1 MSEKGMFSE
10 VYEVLFGDSWKMWIG
25 AIILSFFSIC
35 LFIIISPW
43 GASGGVLNWGDNV
56 IKPLVNETATEITK
70 NRYAMLNIMIV
81 IGALSSALMAKQFAV
96 RIPPL
101 GELVKGLIGGVLI
114 GVGAIIGSS
123 CTLGGFYSGW
133 PAMSVGAFIFT
144 IGLVIGTFV
153 AVLYLMWEADKY
165 PGISA
170 GATKTFLG
178 AANWQPIAGVIMFI
192 VGLGFLFL
200 FPTGPADILE
210 GSMVMMGFTFFGLLI
225 GFVLQRS
232 RFCIVRALREP
243 FMTGETSAAKAV
255 MVGILFGLFGF
266 VTIKLFGVFFPLSF
280 TGTGTTGYA
289 QSMFVFGNV
298 WISGIL
304 GGIIFGI
311 GMTIAGGCVVG
322 SLWRAGEG
330 QVKLWFSII
339 GMVIAMPLTNSFKT
353 QFLEWTSGKANI
365 TDAIFLPDIFSDLL
379 DGNLLFSYLGAVL
392 FVLVAL
398 AIWYVIIKWNE
409 KSGKLSRM

>member
-1 MSEKGMFSE
+1 MSEDGMFSE
-10 VYEVLFGDSWKMWIG
+10 VKEVLFGDSWKMWVG
-25 AIILSFFSIC
+25 AIVLSFLSIC

-43 GASGGVLNWGDNV
+43 GASGGVLNWGEQI
-56 IKPLVNETATEITK
+56 IKPIMNETATEITK
-70 NRYAMLNIMIV
+70 HRYAMLNIMIV
-81 IGALSSALMAKQFAV
+81 IGALSSALMAKQFAI

-101 GELVKGLIGGVLI
+101 GELVKGLVGGVLI

-133 PAMSVGAFIFT
+133 PAMSFGAFIFT
-144 IGLVIGTFV
+144 LGLAVGTFI

-165 PGISA
+165 PGISG

-178 AANWQPIAGVIMFI
+178 AAGWQPIVGVLVFI
-192 VGLGFLFL
+192 VGLLMLFL
-200 FPTGPADILE
+200 FPTTPEKLLE
-210 GSMVMMGFTFFGLLI
+210 GSAVMLGFAFIGLLI
-225 GFVLQRS
+225 GWVLQRS

-255 MVGILFGLFGF
+255 MVGIIVGLIGF
-266 VTIKLFGVFFPLSF
+266 VTIKFFGVFFPLSF
-280 TGTGTTGYA
+280 GGTGTTGYA

-298 WISGIL
+298 WISGLL

-322 SLWRAGEG
+322 SLWRSGEG
-330 QVKLWFSII
+330 QVKLWFSVI
-339 GMVIAMPLTNSFKT
+339 GMTIAMPLTNSFKN
-353 QFLEWTSGKANI
+353 QFLEWTGGQANI
-365 TDAIFLPDIFSDLL
+365 TDAMYLPTIIGDFVDNDLFL
-379 DGNLLFSYLGAVL
+379 SYLGGVL
-392 FVLVAL
+392 FVLVAI

>member
-1 MSEKGMFSE
+1 MSEDGIFSE
-10 VYEVLFGDSWKMWIG
+10 VKEVLFGDSWKMWVG

-35 LFIIISPW
+35 LFIIMSPW
-43 GASGGVLNWGDNV
+43 GASGGVLNWGQNI
-56 IKPLVNETATEITK
+56 IKPLMNETATEITK
-70 NRYAMLNIMIV
+70 HRYAMLNILIV
-81 IGALSSALMAKQFAV
+81 VGALSSALMAKQFAI

-144 IGLVIGTFV
+144 LGLVIGTFI

-165 PGISA
+165 PGISG

-178 AANWQPIAGVIMFI
+178 AASWQPIVGVLVFI

-200 FPTGPADILE
+200 FPTTPEKILE
-210 GSMVMMGFTFFGLLI
+210 GSLVMLGFTFLGLLI
-225 GFVLQRS
+225 GWVLQRS

-255 MVGILFGLFGF
+255 MAGIIVGLIGF
-266 VTIKLFGVFFPLSF
+266 VVIKLTGM
-280 TGTGTTGYA
+280 GTGYSQT
-289 QSMFVFGNV
+289 MFVFGNV

-311 GMTIAGGCVVG
+311 GMTVAGGCVVG

-330 QVKLWFSII
+330 QVKLWFAVI
-339 GMVIAMPLTNSFKT
+339 GMTLAMPLTDSFKR
-353 QFLEWTSGKANI
+353 QFLEWTGGKANI
-365 TDAIFLPDIFSDLL
+365 TDAMYLPDIFSDFV
-379 DGNLLFSYLGAVL
+379 DGNLFLSYFGAVL
-392 FVLVAL
+392 FVLVAI
-398 AIWYVIIKWNE
+398 AIWYVIVKWNE